1 MSENYNVISQ
11 YQRPQ
16 GRWLT
21 FALSGMYFTGDGAQ
35 RKNSY
40 YQIIGRMDD
49 VLNVTGHRLGTAE
62 IEDIL
67 VGYIVFFIFFR
78 KLIYVKYLCHLISVC
93 LLNVVQ

>member
-1 MSENYNVISQ
+1 M
-11 YQRPQ
+11 
-16 GRWLT
+16 

-67 VGYIVFFIFFR
+67 VGYIVFFNSFFE
-78 KLIYVKYLCHLISVC
+78 
-93 LLNVVQ
+93 N

>member
-1 MSENYNVISQ
+1 M
-11 YQRPQ
+11 
-16 GRWLT
+16 

-67 VGYIVFFIFFR
+67 VGYIVLFFLF
-78 KLIYVKYLCHLISVC
+78 
-93 LLNVVQ
+93 